1 MAHLPCLDGRVV
13 LVVQRSWCVA
23 RALSSVFEAKGAK
36 VVSAKESAADLAK
49 LPNLT
54 AAVLDGQSHELGRL
68 LKTRNIPFV
77 VYTACDLKEGK
88 FARAPTVEKP
98 APVTDVVARVEELLT
113 GGGQASS

>member
-1 MAHLPCLDGRVV
+1 MHPRRVSRTLDLFALGNCLKQFLSRGV
-13 LVVQRSWCVA
+13 L
-23 RALSSVFEAKGAK
+23 G
-36 VVSAKESAADLAK
+36 K

-68 LKTRNIPFV
+68 LKTRGIPFV